1 MRGRDR
7 SSSNGGD
14 CGCGGS
20 PHQQQQHHRTNASTS
35 NDARPTCQVC
45 DNKGHTSIECW
56 YRFDESYGTNNKS
69 TCSVYGVDTNWYVDS
84 GASDHV
90 TGDPEKLS
98 THDSY
103 GGKDQ
108 IQTANGSSMEITHV
122 GHSIVQTRNRDL
134 HLNNILYAPE
144 ARKNLISVHC
154 LALDNSAYLEFHPN
168 FVLVKDQATK
178 NTILRGPCRGG
189 LCSLPS
195 NSPLKQAFGVTRP
208 SFEWWHSRLGHPSC
222 SRVSKVVSSYNLPCL
237 DESNKESACDAC
249 Q

>member
-1 MRGRDR
+1 MRGHGSNRGRGR
-7 SSSNGGD
+7 SSSNGG
-14 CGCGGS
+14 GRGRGGS
-20 PHQQQQHHRTNASTS
+20 SHQQQQHYRTNTATS

-45 DNKGHTSIECW
+45 DKKGHTSIECW

-108 IQTANGSSMEITHV
+108 IQTANGSGMEITHV

-134 HLNNILYAPE
+134 YLNNIL
-144 ARKNLISVHC
+144 
-154 LALDNSAYLEFHPN
+154 
-168 FVLVKDQATK
+168 
-178 NTILRGPCRGG
+178 
-189 LCSLPS
+189 LCP
-195 NSPLKQAFGVTRP
+195 
-208 SFEWWHSRLGHPSC
+208 
-222 SRVSKVVSSYNLPCL
+222 
-237 DESNKESACDAC
+237 
-249 Q
+249 